1 MGRFLISLVRE
12 HRALMVLLVLAVAL
26 RVAVA
31 IAFRPALFFG
41 DSYEY
46 LQLATEDPL
55 GISAKRPSGYPLL
68 LKVFSLDGRSVGAV
82 TAVQHLAGL
91 VTGVLVYAML
101 LRLGV
106 RRWAAAVAAGVVLL
120 DGYAI
125 ALEQFVLSE
134 AFFTLALTAACFLA
148 IGERRGPV
156 ALGASG
162 LLLAA
167 GVLMRPAAIFAL
179 PFWAA
184 YLLLRRFERRALAV
198 GALALVLPLFAYASI
213 FEMKSGEF
221 GITQADGWFLYARV
235 AEMADCRGVR
245 LEREARPLCERS
257 PGAGGRRVGYYLWD
271 SRSPARRLFGQI
283 HEPGS
288 RQRRTNDVLKGFAID
303 IIAAHPTRYAEMVAD
318 DVLRYFQPGVMSVGN
333 SDEGLKL
340 ALPVSG
346 QPLAPGQRGSNTT
359 PARPGTLAYQL
370 RRYQDLIHTPRWL
383 LGPLAI
389 AALLAVV
396 LAAFRRNRAVMAH
409 GREVMLLA
417 GAGLAMLVGSVAT
430 SEFIV
435 RYLIPFVPLL
445 ISGGIL
451 ALTDLARL
459 AVQRSGNPRSVARR
473 A

>member
-1 MGRFLISLVRE
+1 M
-12 HRALMVLLVLAVAL
+12 LLVLAVAL

-31 IAFRPALFFG
+31 VAFRPALFFG

-46 LQLATEDPL
+46 LELAIEDPL

-68 LKVFSLDGRSVGAV
+68 LKVFSLDGRSVAAV
-82 TAVQHLAGL
+82 TAAQHLAGL
-91 VTGVLVYAML
+91 ITGVLVYALL

-106 RRWAAAVAAGVVLL
+106 RRWAAVLAAGVVLL

-134 AFFTLALTAACFLA
+134 AFFTVAVTAACFLA

-167 GVLMRPAAIFAL
+167 AVVMRPAAIFAV
-179 PFWAA
+179 PFWAV
-184 YLLLRRFERRALAV
+184 YLLLRRFDRRAVAV
-198 GALALVLPLFAYASI
+198 GALALALPLLAYGSV
-213 FEMKSGEF
+213 FQTKSGEF
-221 GITQADGWFLYARV
+221 GLTQADGWFLYARV
-235 AEMADCRGVR
+235 AEIADCRGVS

-257 PGAGGRRVGYYLWD
+257 PGAEGRRVGYYLWD

-283 HEPGS
+283 HEPGAK
-288 RQRRTNDVLKGFAID
+288 QAHTNAVLRGFAMD
-303 IIAAHPTRYAEMVAD
+303 IIVARPERYAEMVAE

-340 ALPVSG
+340 ALPVSDE
-346 QPLAPGQRGSNTT
+346 PLAPGERGANTT
-359 PARPGTLAYQL
+359 PAPPGTLAYQL
-370 RRYQDLIHTPRWL
+370 RRYQDLVHTPRWL
-383 LGPLAI
+383 LGPLI
-389 AALLAVV
+389 VAALLVV
-396 LAAFRRNRAVMAH
+396 LLAAFRRYRTAVAR
-409 GREVMLLA
+409 GREVLLLV

-435 RYLIPFVPLL
+435 RYLIPLVPLFV
-445 ISGGIL
+445 SGGTL
-451 ALTDLARL
+451 ALTDFTRLGRSRLRDPGDASARHQL
-459 AVQRSGNPRSVARR
+459 GSLGDA
-473 A
+473 